1 MNNKTEAVETLKKQG
16 LLPLFFHR
24 DKVVAANILRALYR
38 SGVRVIEFTNRGA
51 EALDNFSYLRQI
63 RDKELHGL
71 LLAAGTIKTK
81 QHAQD
86 FINEGADFIISPGFD
101 KGVNEVAVKTD
112 TFWVPGCMTPT
123 EIMNAEESGATLIKL
138 FPGNILGPV
147 FLSAIKEL
155 FPGLQFIPT
164 GGVLLEKE
172 NLTSW
177 FKSGVMA
184 VGAGSTL
191 VNKAETDAG
200 DFTSLE
206 NSARKALQLISWVK
220 INLPA

>member
-1 MNNKTEAVETLKKQG
+1 MNKTEAIETLTRQG

-24 DKVVAANILRALYR
+24 DKVVAANILRSLYR
-38 SGVRVIEFTNRGA
+38 AGVRVIEFTNRGA
-51 EALDNFSYLRQI
+51 EALDNFSYLRQV
-63 RDKELHGL
+63 RDRELHGL

-86 FINEGADFIISPGFD
+86 FINEGADFIISPGFNQ
-101 KGVNEVAVKTD
+101 GVNEVAARTA
-112 TFWVPGCMTPT
+112 TFWIPGCMTPT
-123 EIMNAEESGATLIKL
+123 EIMNAEEAGATMIKL
-138 FPGNILGPV
+138 FPGNILGPA

-155 FPGLQFIPT
+155 FPGLRFIPT

-172 NLTSW
+172 NLNSW

-191 VNKAETDAG
+191 MNMTEIDSG
-200 DFTSLE
+200 DFSNLE
-206 NSARKALQLISWVK
+206 KSAKKALQLISSVRA
-220 INLPA
+220 NLSA

>member
-1 MNNKTEAVETLKKQG
+1 
-16 LLPLFFHR
+16 
-24 DKVVAANILRALYR
+24 
-38 SGVRVIEFTNRGA
+38 
-51 EALDNFSYLRQI
+51 
-63 RDKELHGL
+63 
-71 LLAAGTIKTK
+71 
-81 QHAQD
+81 
-86 FINEGADFIISPGFD
+86 
-101 KGVNEVAVKTD
+101 
-112 TFWVPGCMTPT
+112 
-123 EIMNAEESGATLIKL
+123 MNAEESGATLIKL

-191 VNKAETDAG
+191 VNKGETDAG

>member
-1 MNNKTEAVETLKKQG
+1 MNKTEAIETLTRQG

-24 DKVVAANILRALYR
+24 DKVVAANILRSLYR
-38 SGVRVIEFTNRGA
+38 AGVRVIEFTNRGA

-63 RDKELHGL
+63 RDGELHGL

-86 FINEGADFIISPGFD
+86 FINEGADFIISPGFNQS
-101 KGVNEVAVKTD
+101 VNEVAAKTG
-112 TFWVPGCMTPT
+112 TFWIPGCMTPT
-123 EIMNAEESGATLIKL
+123 EIMNAEEAGATMIKL

-155 FPGLQFIPT
+155 FPGLRFIPT

-172 NLTSW
+172 NLNSW
-177 FKSGVMA
+177 FKSGVIA

-191 VNKAETDAG
+191 MNMAEIDSG
-200 DFTSLE
+200 DFSNLE
-206 NSARKALQLISWVK
+206 KSAKKALQLISSVRA
-220 INLPA
+220 NLSA